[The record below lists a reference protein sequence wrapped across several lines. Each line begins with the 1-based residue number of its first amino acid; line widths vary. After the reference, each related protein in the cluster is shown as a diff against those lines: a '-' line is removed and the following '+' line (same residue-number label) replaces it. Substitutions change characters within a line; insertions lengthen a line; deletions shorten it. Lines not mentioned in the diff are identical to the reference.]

1 MATTQAP
8 FRPPNNDDDDG
19 DEGEREGHRIL
30 CCCPPPYFSFLFF
43 LRPPTGVRNPEK
55 HFEKIYILTLS
66 LKHEERDAHTEEG
79 QTLVMKGKY

>member
-1 MATTQAP
+1 MTTTMVMKANVRVIAFYVAVP
-8 FRPPNNDDDDG
+8 R
-19 DEGEREGHRIL
+19 RI
-30 CCCPPPYFSFLFF
+30 FLFFFF

-55 HFEKIYILTLS
+55 HFEKINILTLS